1 MAWFVQQDV
10 EPAALSAAVSHFLN
24 CLLSSSPCFLDSC
37 SDELASRRRSRR
49 RRSHRGRVSSLKD
62 SMWTKLTPSELW
74 NRIRTEAQEYF
85 HYEINRCAG
94 WGCLGVV
101 CWILQSSSA
110 FSESIE
116 EVIEKH
122 GLQRTSLLREI
133 ATKTGIQ
140 VRNQAC
146 CCHIWVW
153 NIKILLNAT
162 VVFRAFPLPAGTAEG
177 VHVWLPTQA
186 DLWWGRCHQ
195 HVPCGQTSH
204 IYRNRSHWAGAPC
217 TGCNSP
223 RWGTITVVTLHT
235 ASLYGMV
242 VWISEVNFKVYVTLI
257 IYFIV
262 LAFSRGFI

>member
-1 MAWFVQQDV
+1 MARFVQQDV

-49 RRSHRGRVSSLKD
+49 RRSHRGRGSSLKD
-62 SMWTKLTPSELW
+62 STWTKLTPSELW
-74 NRIRTEAQEYF
+74 NRIRTEAREYF
-85 HYEINRCAG
+85 HYEINRCAR

-101 CWILQSSSA
+101 CRILQSSSA

-146 CCHIWVW
+146 CCHI
-153 NIKILLNAT
+153 
-162 VVFRAFPLPAGTAEG
+162 
-177 VHVWLPTQA
+177 
-186 DLWWGRCHQ
+186 
-195 HVPCGQTSH
+195 
-204 IYRNRSHWAGAPC
+204 
-217 TGCNSP
+217 
-223 RWGTITVVTLHT
+223 
-235 ASLYGMV
+235 
-242 VWISEVNFKVYVTLI
+242 
-257 IYFIV
+257 
-262 LAFSRGFI
+262 

>member
-74 NRIRTEAQEYF
+74 NRIRTEAREYF
-85 HYEINRCAG
+85 HYEINRCAR

-101 CWILQSSSA
+101 RTILQSSSA

-133 ATKTGIQ
+133 ATQTGIQ

-146 CCHIWVW
+146 WMW
-153 NIKILLNAT
+153 NIKILLNAA
-162 VVFRAFPLPAGTAEG
+162 VVFKAPLCAGTAEG
-177 VHVWLPTQA
+177 VHVWLPAQA
-186 DLWWGRCHQ
+186 DLWWGRCPQ
-195 HVPCGQTSH
+195 HVPFGQTSH

-217 TGCNSP
+217 TGSNSP
-223 RWGTITVVTLHT
+223 RWGTVTVVVLHT
-235 ASLYGMV
+235 TSLNGMV
-242 VWISEVNFKVYVTLI
+242 VWISEVNFEVYVTLI

-262 LAFSRGFI
+262 LTFSRCFI